1 MRLRE
6 FRPALAIAAA
16 VLVTAGCAG
25 RRPAVIWSPAPV
37 TQTIEPNGFRV
48 ITMSFVSDTTL
59 DAVALDVSPPL
70 RPYVTVDPSSP
81 ANVESGVARP
91 VRLLVAMPVSATPG
105 RTFVGLVQMRAA
117 RRALAPA
124 ELELLVGAST
134 PEGTLQSL
142 RAAIMARDAAAY
154 VRQFVPERQAGAQ
167 DAFEHLADSALDRL
181 AEALQSPERVF
192 LSDDGVTAEYKMVVR
207 LDPNRTE
214 TTIRLRR
221 SGSDGI
227 WRVAQF

>member
-1 MRLRE
+1 MRLRGVQ
-6 FRPALAIAAA
+6 PALAIAAA
-16 VLVTAGCAG
+16 VLVTAGCAS
-25 RRPAVIWSPAPV
+25 RRPAVIWSPAPI
-37 TQTIEPNGFRV
+37 TQSIEPNGFRV
-48 ITMSFVSDTTL
+48 ITMSFVSDTAL
-59 DAVALDVSPPL
+59 HAVAVQVSPPL
-70 RPYVTVDPSSP
+70 RPYVTIDPSSP
-81 ANVESGVARP
+81 GNVESGVARP

-105 RTFVGLVQMRAA
+105 RTFVGLVQLRAA

-124 ELELLVGAST
+124 ELELLVASST

-142 RAAIMARDAAAY
+142 RAAITARDAAAY
-154 VRQFVPERQAGAQ
+154 VRQFVPERQASAQ
-167 DAFEHLADSALDRL
+167 DTFEHLADAALDRL

-192 LSDDGVTAEYKMVVR
+192 LSDDGMTAEYTMIVR

-227 WRVAQF
+227 WRVARF

>member
-1 MRLRE
+1 MRLVG
-6 FRPALAIAAA
+6 FRPALAITAA
-16 VLVTAGCAG
+16 VLLTAGCAG
-25 RRPAVIWSPAPV
+25 RRPAVLWSPAPV

-48 ITMSFVSDTTL
+48 ITMSFVSDT
-59 DAVALDVSPPL
+59 ALHAAALQVSPPL
-70 RPYVTVDPSSP
+70 RPYVTIDPSSP
-81 ANVESGVARP
+81 GSVEAGVARP
-91 VRLLVAMPVSATPG
+91 VRLLIAMPVSATPG
-105 RTFVGLVQMRAA
+105 RTVVGLVQLRAA

-124 ELELLVGAST
+124 ELELLVAAST

-154 VRQFVPERQAGAQ
+154 ARQFVPERQAGAQ
-167 DAFEHLADSALDRL
+167 AAFEQLADAALDRL
-181 AEALQSPERVF
+181 AEALQSAERVF

-221 SGSDGI
+221 SGNDGI
-227 WRVAQF
+227 WRVVRF